1 MRVCSALNHRMNTA
15 EKAAIA
21 LLHRLQH
28 TTLILLGCALLGII
42 AMVAWARVTVPAEP
56 ASLVAL
62 DSDDSVIV
70 SRGDWISFRPRDIDP
85 AVGMIFYP
93 GEKAEPA
100 AYGPILHR
108 LATDGF
114 FVVLAP
120 MPLNIALFAPNT
132 ARRAMDDFPEVRKWV
147 LAGHGMG
154 GMAATI
160 FASRH
165 PEDLSGLILWAAYP
179 ALISNLSGAPWPVLS
194 IAGSLDAIST
204 PTKLAA
210 ARTRLPEATRYLEIH
225 GADHWGFGNFNP
237 ARSTATI
244 PRDKQQLQTV
254 EATEALLSEIERDH
268 SVP

>member
-1 MRVCSALNHRMNTA
+1 MTA
-15 EKAAIA
+15 AQKAVPA
-21 LLHRLQH
+21 LLRRLQH

-56 ASLVAL
+56 ESLVAL

-120 MPLNIALFAPNT
+120 MPLNVALFAPNT
-132 ARRAMDDFPEVRKWV
+132 ARRVMDDYPAIRKWV
-147 LAGHGMG
+147 LAGHGIG
-154 GMAATI
+154 GMAAAI

-179 ALISNLSGAPWPVLS
+179 TLISDLSGAPWPVLS
-194 IAGSLDAIST
+194 IAGSLDVIST
-204 PTKLAA
+204 PNKLAA
-210 ARTRLPEATRYLEIH
+210 TRTRLPEATRYLEIP
-225 GADHWGFGNFNP
+225 GADHWGFGNFSSI
-237 ARSTATI
+237 RSTATI
-244 PRDKQQLQTV
+244 PRDQQQLQAI
-254 EATEALLSEIERDH
+254 EATEALLSEFDRDH
-268 SVP
+268 GAP